1 MTLVTGKQVGTGKH
15 LKEAIMSAHVSTA
28 LPSVNTEQA
37 RSNRRKSWFTLNG
50 GLWSLQV
57 LWGFF
62 FAGSGFGKVLLY
74 DGTLYAEAPR
84 AVAWYAAVPQPL
96 IVFIGV
102 CEVLAGIGLI
112 LPAMTREQPK
122 LTPLAAAGLTLTM
135 ILAAGFHL
143 TRGEYALVPAN
154 LVLAA
159 VSAFIAVGRWNL
171 RPIAPRPL
179 TTVRVLTSLAVLGVL
194 VLTTFV
200 PTWYTMTH
208 AQF

>member
-1 MTLVTGKQVGTGKH
+1 
-15 LKEAIMSAHVSTA
+15 MSAYVGVTQPGVKDQQQ
-28 LPSVNTEQA
+28 PSNG
-37 RSNRRKSWFTLNG
+37 RRKWFTLNG
-50 GLWSLQV
+50 GLWALQL

-74 DGTLYAEAPR
+74 DDTLYAEAPR

-96 IVFIGV
+96 IVFIGI
-102 CEVLAGIGLI
+102 CEVLGGVGLI
-112 LPAMTREQPK
+112 LPATTRVRPK
-122 LTPLAAAGLTLTM
+122 LTSLAAAGLTLTM

-159 VSAFIAVGRWNL
+159 VSVFIATGRWSL
-171 RPIAPRPL
+171 RRIAPAPL
-179 TTVRVLTSLAVLGVL
+179 TTPRVLTSLAILVVL

>member
-1 MTLVTGKQVGTGKH
+1 MSTQVGVTGRTRW
-15 LKEAIMSAHVSTA
+15 
-28 LPSVNTEQA
+28 P
-37 RSNRRKSWFTLNG
+37 TLNG
-50 GLWSLQV
+50 GLWALQV
-57 LWGFF
+57 MWGFF

-84 AVAWYAAVPQPL
+84 AVEWYAAVPQPL

-102 CEVLAGIGLI
+102 CEVLGGIGLI
-112 LPAMTREQPK
+112 LPALTRVRPN

-143 TRGEYALVPAN
+143 TRGEYELVPAN
-154 LVLAA
+154 LVLGV
-159 VSAFIAVGRWNL
+159 VSAFIAAGRWNL
-171 RPIAPRPL
+171 RRITPAPL
-179 TTVRVLTSLAVLGVL
+179 TTARALTSLAVLGLV

>member
-1 MTLVTGKQVGTGKH
+1 
-15 LKEAIMSAHVSTA
+15 MSAHV
-28 LPSVNTEQA
+28 VE
-37 RSNRRKSWFTLNG
+37 NRPAGRTKWLTLNG
-50 GLWSLQV
+50 GLWALQV

-74 DGTLYAEAPR
+74 DGTLYAEAPG
-84 AVAWYAAVPQPL
+84 AVAWYAAVSQPL

-102 CEVLAGIGLI
+102 CEVLGGIGLI
-112 LPAMTREQPK
+112 LPAITRVKPK
-122 LTPLAAAGLTLTM
+122 LTPLAAAGLALTM

-154 LVLAA
+154 LVLGA

-171 RPIAPRPL
+171 RRITPAPL
-179 TTVRVLTSLAVLGVL
+179 TTPRVLTSIAVVGLL

-208 AQF
+208 SQF

>member
-1 MTLVTGKQVGTGKH
+1 
-15 LKEAIMSAHVSTA
+15 MSAHVG
-28 LPSVNTEQA
+28 VNQPGVKDEQRA
-37 RSNRRKSWFTLNG
+37 PQRRGRWLTLNG
-50 GLWSLQV
+50 GLWALQ
-57 LWGFF
+57 LMWGFF

-74 DGTLYAEAPR
+74 DDALYRAAPR

-102 CEVLAGIGLI
+102 CEVLGGVGLI
-112 LPAMTREQPK
+112 LPAMTRVKPK

-143 TRGEYALVPAN
+143 TRGEYVLVPAN

-159 VSAFIAVGRWNL
+159 VSVFVAAGRWNL
-171 RPIAPRPL
+171 RRIAPAPL
-179 TTVRVLTSLAVLGVL
+179 TARRLVRSLAVLVVL
-194 VLTTFV
+194 ILTTFL

-208 AQF
+208 AHF